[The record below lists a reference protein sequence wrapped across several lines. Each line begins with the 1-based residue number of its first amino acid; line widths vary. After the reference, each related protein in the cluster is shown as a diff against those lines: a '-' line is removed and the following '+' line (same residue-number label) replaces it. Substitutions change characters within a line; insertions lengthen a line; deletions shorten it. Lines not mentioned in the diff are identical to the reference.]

1 MHKQI
6 AGTVPSVTNI
16 AEALRYSFQKM
27 KEFKS
32 FGYLMP
38 EYSVDNHFTPEYP
51 VSTLFF
57 HSMMKDLLVYHTEQW
72 MFNVPYDPLLRPAG
86 KKIIRTKVTEKEK
99 SAMNDEMTIDD
110 VLSDT
115 EGEKKAK
122 AASNKRKTEY
132 SRENHKTPDT
142 ATQASKIHA
151 SSTSSTS
158 KTPLNSRNASSVI
171 RVGRLQSQNSA
182 AVNRVGSNDNAN
194 SKQQHSQKDL
204 YLFSYI
210 LQTFTSLSILFQK

>member
-1 MHKQI
+1 
-6 AGTVPSVTNI
+6 
-16 AEALRYSFQKM
+16 M

-38 EYSVDNHFTPEYP
+38 EYNVDNHFTPEYTLS
-51 VSTLFF
+51 VLFF
-57 HSMMKDLLVYHTEQW
+57 HSMMRDLLVYHTDQW
-72 MFNVPYDPLLRPAG
+72 MFNVPYDPLLRPPKAVTRL
-86 KKIIRTKVTEKEK
+86 IRTKVTDREQ

-122 AASNKRKTEY
+122 AAAASKKRKTED
-132 SRENHKTPDT
+132 SRENQKTPDT
-142 ATQASKIHA
+142 ATHASKTIA

-158 KTPLNSRNASSVI
+158 KTPLNSKNASSVI
-171 RVGRLQSQNSA
+171 RGGRLNAQNSA
-182 AVNRVGSNDNAN
+182 AVNKKSSKNTSEEKKDDNAN
-194 SKQQHSQKDL
+194 CKQQHSKKDL